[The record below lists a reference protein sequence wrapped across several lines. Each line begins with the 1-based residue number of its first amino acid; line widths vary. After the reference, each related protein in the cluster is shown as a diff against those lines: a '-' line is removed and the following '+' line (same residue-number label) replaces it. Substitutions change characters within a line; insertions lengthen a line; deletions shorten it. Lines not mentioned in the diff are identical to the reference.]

1 MKSASLVAAA
11 AAVLG
16 WGAVASELPPPQ
28 DEPSGKAVADP
39 VGKPELEKREYL
51 RTPNGLL
58 IRQAVIDDNEYN
70 STKFSTVPE
79 IKYITIHNTAEPYYA
94 MQERTRVNT
103 RTGSVTSFQFAV
115 DEKEAVQI
123 LPDSAHGWHAGD
135 GHGDGNMKSI
145 GIEICRSMC
154 IDADGYLYEGAEANA
169 VRLCAYLLRKYNLTT
184 ADMRMHNDWTGKH
197 CPHRILDAGSWE
209 DFKKRVDLA
218 LKDETSDPVRFSCV
232 VPDSSRRDMG
242 GINISTKDGK
252 VVYNTMYSRD
262 FSDIPALVTDLKTNR
277 ITAVDISSWIMD
289 YDTAA
294 LIAALKDAG
303 ITVESCYVPVPDV
316 PDWVR
321 RNLVSNPPDLTTTTT
336 ETE

>member
-1 MKSASLVAAA
+1 MKSASLLVAAA
-11 AAVLG
+11 VVGLCSGAAV
-16 WGAVASELPPPQ
+16 PPPA
-28 DEPSGKAVADP
+28 DDPSGEAPAETAAVADP
-39 VGKPELEKREYL
+39 AVEQREYL

-58 IRQAVIDDNEYN
+58 IRLAVIDDNAYN
-70 STKFSTVPE
+70 NTKFSAVPE

-103 RTGSVTSFQFAV
+103 RTSSVTSFQFAV

-123 LPDSAHGWHAGD
+123 LPDGTHGWHAGD
-135 GHGDGNMKSI
+135 KNGDGNMKSI

-154 IDADGYLYEGAEANA
+154 IGADGHLYEGAEANA
-169 VRLCAYLLRKYNLTT
+169 VKLCAYLLRKYHLTT

-197 CPHRILDAGSWE
+197 CPHRILDAGSWD

-218 LKDETSDPVRFSCV
+218 LKSETSDPVKFSCV
-232 VPDSSRRDMG
+232 VPDTAKRDMG
-242 GINISTKDGK
+242 GVNISTRDGK

-262 FSDIPALVTDLKTNR
+262 FTDIPALVADLKANG

-289 YDTAA
+289 YDMAPLMTA
-294 LIAALKDAG
+294 LSDAG
-303 ITVESCYVPVPDV
+303 IAVESCYVPVPSV

-321 RNLVSNPPDLTTTTT
+321 RNLSTTITPT
-336 ETE
+336 ESE